1 MKPDCWLPGELRTG
15 NRSKE
20 SQSWPRVAA
29 WPLDPDLLLAGS
41 QVNSQSLTF
50 SIAWNAEI
58 RGGEGLCGAEAL
70 WSNPPDPGLRILR
83 RGPVGMH
90 AFRAADVAAV
100 SATVASSSLLPDHA
114 HTLTSHPLPQRY
126 LWSKGWA
133 TAASEA
139 LECYTQ
145 VLARSGVL
153 GQQLTQE

>member
-1 MKPDCWLPGELRTG
+1 
-15 NRSKE
+15 
-20 SQSWPRVAA
+20 
-29 WPLDPDLLLAGS
+29 
-41 QVNSQSLTF
+41 
-50 SIAWNAEI
+50 
-58 RGGEGLCGAEAL
+58 
-70 WSNPPDPGLRILR
+70 
-83 RGPVGMH
+83 MH

-114 HTLTSHPLPQRY
+114 HTLTSHPLPHCY